1 MLQSMESQRVGYGL
15 VTEQQLLFSATQ
27 MDLEVIVLSEVS
39 QAEKEKYMI
48 SYVQNLKDDIN
59 ELIYETETEMTL

>member
-1 MLQSMESQRVGYGL
+1 MLQSMESQRAEYGL

-39 QAEKEKYMI
+39 QAEKDKYMI
-48 SYVQNLKDDIN
+48 SLKCKI
-59 ELIYETETEMTL
+59 